1 MFTHFSCLKRYL
13 SLAVLIFSC
22 FLVGCIP
29 SKVNIREPIT
39 QETPITQDGV
49 VVAKVINAAGAVL
62 PFNQFTIT
70 PKDVNKN
77 KDSQYPR
84 LLSLGDPEEVSIF
97 ASTVPPG
104 EYSVDSVRSFHVI
117 GEYFY
122 SIWATGG
129 VELGVFN
136 VEPGKITDL
145 GTFIYYRKVEG
156 DRYMEKLIRIPDT
169 NNQTFISIYRPF
181 LKYDP
186 ANVLSWVDDGLNADR
201 FSNYVALAQNPT
213 VFTER
218 YLSPTGSLFLLGKLG
233 AIVERKKTG
242 EWNQEML
249 ETNAELNAIAQNE
262 KGQILVG
269 GDQGALF
276 FKDNKGTWKD
286 ISFDLKTKI
295 GGIKWLPDGKANIFA
310 VQNGRAVVLT
320 ANPGSA
326 KIQWDTNF
334 YYSVT
339 KGWHDGNDVAVV
351 TGDPLEADI
360 AEKLKQTEKAQTKKA
375 NRKTKA
381 RTQSSRVSNFTME
394 SFMGHEYL
402 RLTVQ
407 KSGYDNQ
414 FNIFDS
420 SQPKL
425 FSMSKDMKAI
435 RFESKMS
442 GEMDG
447 IIHAGATNLGI
458 KKAGFWSW
466 TGKDSYFRFNSQ
478 SNSWTEM
485 KTYIDKCPKA
495 GEKVARCQVDGKT
508 VSRKESFNFLTIP
521 VFKDVN
527 NAYVTVRPNVA
538 YGAEAKTYLLHTA
551 DGGNLWKKLDVE
563 LPGKFCTDIV
573 PEIHDRILLHCSG
586 VSGDFYEST
595 DEGKTW
601 KHVRQHESF

>member
-1 MFTHFSCLKRYL
+1 MLIYSSCLKRFVSL
-13 SLAVLIFSC
+13 SVLFFSFLLA
-22 FLVGCIP
+22 GCLP
-29 SKVNIREPIT
+29 SAVNIRQPIT

-49 VVAKVINAAGAVL
+49 VVAKVINASGAVL

-70 PKDVNKN
+70 PKDVNKT
-77 KDSQYPR
+77 KGAQYPR
-84 LLSLGDPEEVSIF
+84 LLSLGDPEEVSLF
-97 ASTVPPG
+97 ASSVPAG
-104 EYSVDSVRSFHVI
+104 EYTVDSVRSFYVI

-122 SIWATGG
+122 SVWATGG
-129 VELGVFN
+129 VDLGVFN

-156 DRYMEKLIRIPDT
+156 DKYREMLIRIPDT
-169 NNQTFISIYRPF
+169 NNQAFLNSYRPF
-181 LKYDP
+181 LKYDSS
-186 ANVLSWVDDGLNADR
+186 NVLSWVDDGLNADR

-233 AIVERKKTG
+233 AILERKKTG
-242 EWNQEML
+242 EWSQEML
-249 ETNAELNAIAQNE
+249 ETNAEFNAIAQNE
-262 KGQILVG
+262 KGQIMVG

-276 FKDNKGTWKD
+276 FKDNKGNWKD

-295 GGIKWLPDGKANIFA
+295 GSIRWLPNGNANIFA

-320 ANPGSA
+320 ANLASA
-326 KIQWDTNF
+326 NPQWQTLF
-334 YYSVT
+334 YYSAV
-339 KGWHDGNDVAVV
+339 KGWNDSRDVAMV
-351 TGDPLEADI
+351 TGDPLEKEI
-360 AEKLKQTEKAQTKKA
+360 AEKENNSKKVQPKKSA
-375 NRKTKA
+375 KVK
-381 RTQSSRVSNFTME
+381 TQSVRVSAFKME
-394 SFMGHEYL
+394 SFLGHEYL

-420 SQPKL
+420 SKPKL
-425 FSMSKDMKAI
+425 FSMSKDMNSI
-435 RFESKMS
+435 SFESKMS

-466 TGKDSYFRFNSQ
+466 TGKDGYYRFNSQ
-478 SNSWTEM
+478 ANTWAEM
-485 KTYIDKCPKA
+485 KTYIDNCPDA
-495 GEKVARCQVDGKT
+495 GEKVTRCQVDGKRIN
-508 VSRKESFNFLTIP
+508 RKEGFNFLTTP

-527 NAYVTVRPNVA
+527 NAYVLVRPYAA
-538 YGAEAKTYLLHTA
+538 YGYSTEVKTYLLHTA

-563 LPGKFCTDIV
+563 LPGKFCTDII
-573 PEIHDRILLHCSG
+573 PEINDRILLHCSG
-586 VSGDFYEST
+586 VSGDFYESI